1 MRSCRRVRSCRRAKR
16 GKRISV
22 ASYNL
27 RLDQK
32 RASSSESSSSS
43 NIPRKG
49 VEEAVLPSMKV
60 DAHGRNRNGSS
71 RERVFLP
78 ESSSDL
84 DILRKGVEKAPL
96 PSAIMMGVGTM
107 GAQWRA
113 HTIRKKRQQDRDRHL
128 CSSWCWPIGYG
139 SIIKSLFLGT
149 SHPGSLEIQV
159 RNIES
164 YRRWD
169 CNLRA

>member
-96 PSAIMMGVGTM
+96 PSAKPDDHDGSRNNGCPMESSYN
-107 GAQWRA
+107 
-113 HTIRKKRQQDRDRHL
+113 KKKKATR
-128 CSSWCWPIGYG
+128 
-139 SIIKSLFLGT
+139 
-149 SHPGSLEIQV
+149 
-159 RNIES
+159 
-164 YRRWD
+164 
-169 CNLRA
+169 